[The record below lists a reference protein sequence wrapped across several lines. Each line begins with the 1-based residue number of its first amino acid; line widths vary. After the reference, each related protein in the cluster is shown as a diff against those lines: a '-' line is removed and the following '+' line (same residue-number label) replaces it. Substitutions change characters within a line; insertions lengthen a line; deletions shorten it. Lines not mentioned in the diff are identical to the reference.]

1 MRKKIDNFAF
11 WVVAFIFGAALIAVY
26 KTFDN
31 FNTVLEFIG
40 KLLAAVRPFFV
51 ALVIAY
57 ILNLPIKRIDS
68 LLKRRKNRFLNS
80 HSLGISMLIS
90 YFAAAGVLILT
101 VGAVVPA
108 LYNNLYE
115 FYVNSSSYIEN
126 ATEYIK
132 NIDIFKRLGILQNID
147 NFDISGSISRL
158 LSRINGAQ
166 MQKYA
171 ASLFSATSGV
181 LSAVISI
188 IASVY
193 MLIEKERIAEQCKR
207 IIRIFIKA
215 DLVDDVMKYTY
226 QMNDIFTSYIYSRLI
241 CCLVM
246 GTVCSI
252 VLTVMGVK
260 YAITLGMF
268 IGLCDLIPYFG
279 SIIAT
284 VIAIIINLLT
294 AGLWSSVWVGL
305 VLLVLQQIDG
315 NILAPKIMGRSLEI
329 SPLLT
334 VFSVVV
340 GGELFGVAG
349 MIFSVPVVAIIKVV
363 AGDILDSLE
372 KRKELKKQS

>member
-11 WVVAFIFGAALIAVY
+11 WVVAFVFGSALIAVY

-31 FNTVLEFIG
+31 FNTVLDFIG

-51 ALVIAY
+51 ALIIAY
-57 ILNLPIKRIDS
+57 VLNLPIKRIDGF
-68 LLKRRKNRFLNS
+68 LKKRKNRFLKS

-90 YFAAAGVLILT
+90 YLAAVGILILT

-108 LYNNLYE
+108 LYSNLYE
-115 FYVNSSSYIEN
+115 FYVNSSSYIEK
-126 ATEYIK
+126 AADYIK
-132 NIDIFKRLGILQNID
+132 NIDIFKRLDILQNID
-147 NFDISGSISRL
+147 DFDISDSILKL
-158 LSRINGAQ
+158 LSRINAAQ
-166 MQKYA
+166 MQRYA
-171 ASLFSATSGV
+171 TSLFSATSGV
-181 LSAVISI
+181 ISAVVSV

-193 MLIEKERIAEQCKR
+193 MLIEKESITEQCKR
-207 IIRIFIKA
+207 IVRIFIKA

-226 QMNDIFTSYIYSRLI
+226 QINDIFTSYIYSRLI

-246 GTVCSI
+246 GTICSI
-252 VLTVMGVK
+252 VMSVMGVK
-260 YAITLGMF
+260 YAVALGMF

-284 VIAIIINLLT
+284 VIAIVINLLT
-294 AGLWSSVWVGL
+294 AGIWSSVWVGI

-340 GGELFGVAG
+340 GGKLFGVAG
-349 MIFSVPVVAIIKVV
+349 MIFSVPVTAIIKIV
-363 AGDILDSLE
+363 AGDILNALE
-372 KRKELKKQS
+372 NRKKTKNSD